1 MTFFEVAYHV
11 NQVSLSNNS
20 HVFMLRL
27 YLHYVDRQQYKLTS
41 DSYGRHDFCFG
52 IVSVAASN
60 VDVRSTVY

>member
-1 MTFFEVAYHV
+1 
-11 NQVSLSNNS
+11 
-20 HVFMLRL
+20 MLRL